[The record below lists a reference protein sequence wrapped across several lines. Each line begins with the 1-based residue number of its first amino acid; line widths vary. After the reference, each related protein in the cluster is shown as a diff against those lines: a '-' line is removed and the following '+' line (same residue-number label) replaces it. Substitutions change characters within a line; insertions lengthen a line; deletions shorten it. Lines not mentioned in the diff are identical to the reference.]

1 MQKKIKNPKNV
12 KPEFNSILELACPI
26 CDSKKKMNYIREGK
40 NHSYFVCS
48 ECKAVVCVP
57 FTLIGSK
64 SE

>member
-1 MQKKIKNPKNV
+1 M